1 MTGSIAPS
9 TLDGGPSY
17 WTRADVGASDQWT
30 EVLSS
35 EVLADVGRIARSLE
49 GRALSDLS
57 SADLPSSGPLFDAA
71 RRWRRELERGRGFVL
86 LRGLTVGDASADEL
100 AQSFAVLG
108 LHLGSP
114 VSQNLR
120 GELMTHVRD
129 TGADPNLPSTRLY
142 TTRAEQD
149 FHTDGADIIG
159 LLCRRTARA
168 GGASRIVSS
177 GAIVAEIQR
186 ARPELYAQLFEEF
199 PWRYQ
204 EEGMPPIVLSRPICS
219 APTQGE
225 RGARLNTFF
234 IPWYIRRSQDLEEA
248 PRLTPLQDEAIALV
262 EALANDPRFYI
273 DMTFEPGDVQWLK
286 NAAILHK
293 RTAYEDFDEPDKKRH
308 LLRLWLSAPDFEDS
322 DAQLR
327 AGVTQEL
334 SR

>member
-1 MTGSIAPS
+1 MTGSNAPS
-9 TLDGGPSY
+9 SLDGGPSY
-17 WTRADVGASDQWT
+17 WMRDDVGASERWT
-30 EVLSS
+30 EVLTS
-35 EVLADVGRIARSLE
+35 DVVQDVAKIARTLA
-49 GRALSDLS
+49 GRELSTLTN
-57 SADLPSSGPLFDAA
+57 ADLPSSGPLFDAA
-71 RRWRRELERGRGFVL
+71 KRWRRELERGRGFVL
-86 LRGLTVGDASADEL
+86 LRGLSVGDEPAEEL
-100 AQSFAVLG
+100 ALTFAVMG

-159 LLCRRTARA
+159 LLCRRTSRT

-177 GAIVAEIQR
+177 GSIIAEIQR
-186 ARPELYAQLFEEF
+186 ARPDLYAQLFEEF

-204 EEGMPPIVLSRPICS
+204 EEGMPPFVLSRPICS
-219 APTQGE
+219 APTMGA

-248 PRLTPLQDEAIALV
+248 PKLTPLQHEAI
-262 EALANDPRFYI
+262 EMIERLANDPRFYI

-308 LLRLWLSAPDFEDS
+308 LLRLWLSAPDFEDG

-327 AGVTQEL
+327 AGVTQEIT
-334 SR
+334 R